1 MSQHKSVRWR
11 GDREHRAWRLERGD
25 RRRGKSAV
33 FERSVRSP
41 LTVKR
46 RTSTSGSRGKE
57 QDFLWS
63 NKNRNIVCT
72 RMNETEYGKRRA
84 EMRLATVTTKTD
96 ARFARERKRMK
107 SWLYSRHDKASV
119 ILYSVNTLIPTIYM
133 YVYACIHDTG
143 RKKKRRDERCSDVYL
158 KTGS

>member
-1 MSQHKSVRWR
+1 MEESGAPVRGMSRHKSVRWR
-11 GDREHRAWRLERGD
+11 GDREHRAWRLERD

-46 RTSTSGSRGKE
+46 RTSTSGSRGRE

-72 RMNETEYGKRRA
+72 RMNEMEYGKRRA
-84 EMRLATVTTKTD
+84 EMRLATVQQ
-96 ARFARERKRMK
+96 RRMQGSQENGKRMK
-107 SWLYSRHDKASV
+107 SWFYSRHDKASV
-119 ILYSVNTLIPTIYM
+119 ILYSVN
-133 YVYACIHDTG
+133 
-143 RKKKRRDERCSDVYL
+143 R
-158 KTGS
+158 

>member
-1 MSQHKSVRWR
+1 MAV
-11 GDREHRAWRLERGD
+11 GTGGD

-63 NKNRNIVCT
+63 DENRNIVCT

-84 EMRLATVTTKTD
+84 EMRLATVQQRRTQGSQ
-96 ARFARERKRMK
+96 ENGKRMK

-133 YVYACIHDTG
+133 RAYTTQTE
-143 RKKKRRDERCSDVYL
+143 RKSGGMSAAVMY
-158 KTGS
+158 T

>member
-1 MSQHKSVRWR
+1 MI
-11 GDREHRAWRLERGD
+11 ERASSMAVGTRD

-84 EMRLATVTTKTD
+84 EMRLATVQQRRTQGSQ
-96 ARFARERKRMK
+96 ENGKRMK

-119 ILYSVNTLIPTIYM
+119 ILYSVNTADSDYI
-133 YVYACIHDTG
+133 YVYACIHDTAE
-143 RKKKRRDERCSDVYL
+143 RKRGGMSAAVMY
-158 KTGS
+158 T